1 MLQTMLL
8 TRCSVRLYLQLIVVE
23 LVSYLCLLAY
33 RGVFCIFFVFV
44 LCLVYQMRP
53 VSKQRTEHYIIFPI
67 MLRRTL
73 RTRCSVRLYL
83 QFIVAGLVFYL
94 CLLPY
99 RGVFVILFIF
109 VMCLVYHV
117 LPVSLVCP
125 FVIALSVF
133 SNVYLPYNN
142 TRKIMT
148 KE

>member
-8 TRCSVRLYLQLIVVE
+8 KGCSVRLYLQLIVVG

-67 MLRRTL
+67 ILRRTL
-73 RTRCSVRLYL
+73 LTRCSVRLYPQL
-83 QFIVAGLVFYL
+83 IVAGLVSYL

-99 RGVFVILFIF
+99 RGVFYVILFVF
-109 VMCLVYHV
+109 VMCLVYQMR
-117 LPVSLVCP
+117 PVSLVCLRHVSCVP
-125 FVIALSVF
+125 YVASFSGLSI
-133 SNVYLPYNN
+133 L
-142 TRKIMT
+142 
-148 KE
+148 